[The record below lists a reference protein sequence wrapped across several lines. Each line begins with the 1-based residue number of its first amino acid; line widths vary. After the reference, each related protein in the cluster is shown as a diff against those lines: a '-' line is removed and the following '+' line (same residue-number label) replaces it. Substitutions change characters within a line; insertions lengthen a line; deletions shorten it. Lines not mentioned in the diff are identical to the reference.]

1 MLRRGRSLRCA
12 AMHRLLAFE
21 PVAAAGKPL
30 AGSLLPAILLALGAL
45 VIIAVLVRLLR
56 RRAATSA
63 RERAVTPRA
72 RIEAIRAGEGRENDA
87 HAAEARLL
95 ETAQRLAG
103 QLDAKADRLEQL
115 IAAADERIEAIGALA
130 SGAPVPGPAAAR
142 SRRDEPA
149 HPPDPLTAAVYEM
162 ADLGRD
168 PVEIARALDEQ
179 IGKVE
184 LILALRQ

>member
-1 MLRRGRSLRCA
+1 
-12 AMHRLLAFE
+12 MHRLLASE

-30 AGSLLPAILLALGAL
+30 AGSLLPAMLLALGAL
-45 VIIAVLVRLLR
+45 VIIAVLVRLVR
-56 RRAATSA
+56 RRAAATS
-63 RERAVTPRA
+63 ESGMTPRQ
-72 RIEAIRAGEGRENDA
+72 RIEAIRAGEAGASDA
-87 HAAEARLL
+87 HAVEARLL

-115 IAAADERIEAIGALA
+115 IAAADERIEALGARA
-130 SGAPVPGPAAAR
+130 GGAAQQAAPTVAR
-142 SRRDEPA
+142 SRRDEAA